1 MDKIDRI
8 KRVVETSLKSSF
20 GDVISI
26 SDMVVLPTQKFDE
39 MINDWVPDS
48 FSLFVQ
54 IKKGSVILNLGWKEF
69 FDIKVNA
76 SNEAIIGSIQNPEKI
91 VKASLVLVAH
101 TIGFFVAT
109 LLVFRKKDILS

>member
-26 SDMVVLPTQKFDE
+26 SDMVVLPTQKFDKTT
-39 MINDWVPDS
+39 NDWVPDS

-54 IKKGSVILNLGWKEF
+54 IKKGSVILNRPGEMESFLESLLGFECCV
-69 FDIKVNA
+69 D
-76 SNEAIIGSIQNPEKI
+76 
-91 VKASLVLVAH
+91 
-101 TIGFFVAT
+101 FV
-109 LLVFRKKDILS
+109 

>member
-48 FSLFVQ
+48 FSLFLQ
-54 IKKGSVILNLGWKEF
+54 IQKGSIILDRPRQIESFLESLLGFECCVDF
-69 FDIKVNA
+69 A
-76 SNEAIIGSIQNPEKI
+76 
-91 VKASLVLVAH
+91 
-101 TIGFFVAT
+101 
-109 LLVFRKKDILS
+109 

>member
-39 MINDWVPDS
+39 MINDWIPDS
-48 FSLFVQ
+48 YSLFVQ
-54 IKKGSVILNLGWKEF
+54 IKKGSVILDRPGQMESFLESLLGFECCV
-69 FDIKVNA
+69 D
-76 SNEAIIGSIQNPEKI
+76 
-91 VKASLVLVAH
+91 
-101 TIGFFVAT
+101 FV
-109 LLVFRKKDILS
+109 